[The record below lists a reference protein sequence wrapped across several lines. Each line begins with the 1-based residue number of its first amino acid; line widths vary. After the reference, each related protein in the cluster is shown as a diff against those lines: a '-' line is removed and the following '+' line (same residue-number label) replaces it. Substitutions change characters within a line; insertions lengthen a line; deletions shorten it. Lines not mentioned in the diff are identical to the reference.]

1 MLPGPYV
8 NVIDSSNLQ
17 APQFR
22 TAVQFFSSIL
32 VVFPFIPVIPVI
44 LPLYNAVFLF
54 NNIITRKAAP
64 VLIITTVMVV
74 AYVLQ

>member
-54 NNIITRKAAP
+54 NNITRKAAP